1 MQGPSPLNHEAVMSQ
16 EPEELPKRRALPE
29 PTKLA
34 TTERPKSSLAQ
45 IVQAF
50 SATVILVLGILGF
63 IFTVRPLY
71 QIGKLQKSVA
81 ELEETKA
88 DLDKSIKNYRAG
100 MRPLAVDEFT
110 KKVLLDSANLL
121 IAGERRGSSIKSGT
135 GSSSWSDPDRYALDF
150 YRELGILNDEDGA
163 RMDRDAAPVTGVD
176 VIKKHLMGAEM
187 KLLDDV
193 QRSQLSARI
202 LELTVVAREFDTI
215 LTFRDSKVPYLNQR
229 SALTPD
235 EGKTQREAVDVE
247 LKRLNEAHIEF
258 ARAIVRLK
266 ATLLL

>member
-1 MQGPSPLNHEAVMSQ
+1 MSQ
-16 EPEELPKRRALPE
+16 EPEEIPKRRALPE
-29 PTKLA
+29 PLRLA

-50 SATVILVLGILGF
+50 STVSILVLGILGF

-88 DLDKSIKNYRAG
+88 DLDRGIQNYRAG

-110 KKVLLDSANLL
+110 KKVLLDSASLL
-121 IAGERRGSSIKSGT
+121 VAADRRGNSIKSGT

-150 YRELGILNDEDGA
+150 YRELGILNDRDGA
-163 RMDRDAAPVTGVD
+163 KLGRDAALVTGVD
-176 VIKKHLMGAEM
+176 VIKEHLKGAEM
-187 KLLDDV
+187 KLLDDA

-202 LELTVVAREFDTI
+202 LELTVAAREFDTI
-215 LTFRDSKVPYLNQR
+215 LTFRDSHVPYLSQR

-235 EGKTQREAVDVE
+235 QEKAQREAVDFE
-247 LKRLNEAHIEF
+247 LKRLNDAHLEF
-258 ARAIVRLK
+258 AKAVVRLK